1 MRHAVRILFALLMI
15 AVSAVSTSAES
26 VLIVEYHPDPCRE
39 IAQAGRDKT
48 ATIGKVTISYEP
60 IYYAA
65 CERVRTYIVD
75 SITARA
81 DQLRGD
87 LEAELQSRVAPIY
100 DGFLKWLSLAVYD
113 NLPEADKARI
123 KPEEHFQEWL
133 KHPDQELSTY
143 VNFYMTEHMPLV
155 MKALER
161 YQNDSSREIVDGLR
175 ALWEAGRKKL
185 EALDKAHDD
194 LQEAAPETPYTD
206 ILAKHGL
213 SGEGI
218 ERLKHYEGQFDLL
231 DKNYNIIDTARTIH
245 GAFTAETYSGRLEGM
260 FTLMEKF
267 GGYLSDTNVPGVSLM
282 GTLIEAYGQM
292 AKEVLARANE
302 LEQVIR
308 AREGFCIGAFTHTL
322 LVDRSKVLAALEGD
336 GVQACPLDEKAPL
349 LSDIYVQTDPEDINQ
364 LYFWVKDSFVKGR
377 EGGGGEAGLRRVRDF
392 IREAAAI
399 GFAEYV
405 GKEADMKTIIAVYNT
420 PYGPEHYLA
429 DLPGHRPSPGLPGL
443 VAEADAVIDAIVRR
457 IGELRD
463 YLRLDENCGD
473 DAFARLIE
481 AETGLRL
488 SAFPLD
494 DREAQAKLKTSY
506 ALGFIQLHASGAG
519 TGRTQSYQRYR
530 TVWEG
535 LKFLSL
541 VRIEGQLL
549 DKARS
554 DTACEKCA
562 SAAITLNITEGSEM
576 PGCRVSAAD
585 HKGRFM
591 ARIVTRSAAV
601 SLQPQAKAGDVVSD
615 AAGIDARH
623 LGLEGAALPFLRSF
637 AVNLFMPFEAEG
649 DIDEMLDALR
659 GMQGEAE
666 QGVTDGRA
674 ACGEGRAAV
683 ATIKAKATDL
693 DTRLAALKQ
702 DYEALKPQIAALDQ
716 GVADAGRLVA
726 DAETAAEKVVSAKHD
741 AETSALAACDKAS
754 ELRAETDEAKRR
766 RMLTEIRSAA
776 TDAALKAREA
786 GRWHGG
792 SVKAAQTLEDL
803 VSKSLPVAEAAAR
816 LPGRLSEINT
826 LAGEI
831 EALRGQ
837 LPDWLAALRKSKT
850 AVDEIVPR
858 AETAHAAVN
867 GLAHLADDPGEA
879 KAEADRLLAA
889 IKAIAAELAACLGEL
904 EKASDDLTKQTT
916 ASTLPDIAAGID
928 ALASPSGGP
937 SPKDLLETRASAARA
952 SADVAEIF
960 AEAADS
966 AAADA
971 KHCLDLGES
980 ALTEGQGDDLAAA
993 ADAAIAQCRFADA
1006 RNLLTRMTNNPRYS
1020 ELASTYQS
1028 AVDRETQTKA
1038 QYERAQALYQSGDTE
1053 NALAVL
1059 DAARANTAC
1068 DSFRVSIDA
1077 AIARIRGAAGDSLVA
1092 EARAAIA
1099 ACQFEAARDKI
1110 AQLAVAGHPSNA
1122 AVRADY
1128 DAAVERENRTNA
1140 LWDQARAAHGQGN
1153 TQEALALMQS
1163 ARGNTQCSDFAGRID
1178 AAIAALGGA
1187 QQPPPP
1193 GGEPPQ
1199 ASAGLTQPWAGEIR
1213 LTEIYVNGNAMN
1225 AHSIVALF
1233 QRAAER
1239 AKAQAKAEGK
1249 NETVIGGIASSIA
1262 EAVLGIISSVLNIL
1276 EQGIPMSFSLVPES
1290 AGYRLMPI
1298 GDMKADAQKN
1308 IRKIP
1313 LFMPVNERAVRLE
1326 HTVPEDNLRI
1336 VVTIEMNEAADMA
1349 TLRLQFDG
1357 ANKPDDSI
1365 YEEVKTIRLVISGDL
1380 KPGSIPAAELEAE
1393 IKKRFEGI
1401 TRQ

>member
-1 MRHAVRILFALLMI
+1 MRHAGRILVVLLMLAAG
-15 AVSAVSTSAES
+15 AVSALAES

-39 IAQAGRDKT
+39 IAKAGRDKT

-60 IYYAA
+60 VYYAA
-65 CERVRTYIVD
+65 CERVRTSIVD
-75 SITARA
+75 SIKARA

-87 LEAELQSRVAPIY
+87 LETELQSRVAPIY

-113 NLPEADKARI
+113 SLPEADKARI

-133 KHPDQELSTY
+133 QHPDQELATY
-143 VNFYMTEHMPLV
+143 VNYYMTEHLPLV
-155 MKALER
+155 MQALER

-175 ALWEAGRKKL
+175 ALWESGRKKL
-185 EALDKAHDD
+185 EALDGAYDD

-206 ILAKHGL
+206 ILVKHGL

-267 GGYLSDTNVPGVSLM
+267 GGYLSDSNVPGVSLM

-302 LEQVIR
+302 LEQLIR
-308 AREGFCIGAFTHTL
+308 AREGFCIGADTHTL
-322 LVDRSKVLAALEGD
+322 LNDRSQALAALVGD

-349 LSDIYVQTDPEDINQ
+349 LSDIYVQTDPNDTNQ
-364 LYFWVKDSFVKGR
+364 LYFWVKDAFVKGR

-392 IREAAAI
+392 IGEAAAI

-405 GKEADMKTIIAVYNT
+405 GKDADMKTIIAVYNT

-443 VAEADAVIDAIVRR
+443 VAEADAGIDAIVRR

-463 YLRLDENCGD
+463 YLRLDETCDD

-481 AETGLRL
+481 AEAGLRL

-494 DREAQAKLKTSY
+494 DRGAQAKLKTSY
-506 ALGFIQLHASGAG
+506 ALGFIQSHASGAG
-519 TGRTQSYQRYR
+519 TGRTESYQRYR

-535 LKFLSL
+535 LKLLSL

-554 DTACEKCA
+554 NSECEKCA
-562 SAAITLNITEGSEM
+562 SAAITLNISEGSEM

-585 HKGRFM
+585 DKGRFT
-591 ARIVTRSAAV
+591 ARIVTRSAGV
-601 SLQPQAKAGDVVSD
+601 SLQPQARAGDVISEP
-615 AAGIDARH
+615 AGIDARH

-649 DIDEMLDALR
+649 DIGEMLDALR
-659 GMQGEAE
+659 GLHGQAE
-666 QGVTDGRA
+666 QAATGGRT
-674 ACGEGRAAV
+674 ACSEGRVAV
-683 ATIKAKATDL
+683 ATIKAKAADL
-693 DTRLAALKQ
+693 DTRLATLKQ
-702 DYEALKPQIAALDQ
+702 DYETLRPQIAALDR
-716 GVADAGRLVA
+716 GVADAGRLLA
-726 DAETAAEKVVSAKHD
+726 DAEAAAEKVVSAKQD
-741 AETSALAACDKAS
+741 AETSALTACNKAS
-754 ELRAETDEAKRR
+754 ELRAETDEAKQR
-766 RMLTEIRSAA
+766 RMLTEIRSAV
-776 TDAALKAREA
+776 TDAGLKAREA
-786 GRWHGG
+786 GRSHGA

-803 VSKSLPVAEAAAR
+803 VGKSLPVVEAAAR
-816 LPGRLSEINT
+816 LPGRLSEAKT

-831 EALRGQ
+831 EVLRGQ
-837 LPDWLAALRKSKT
+837 LPDRIAALRESKAT
-850 AVDEIVPR
+850 VDDLVPR
-858 AETAHAAVN
+858 AETVYAAAN
-867 GLAHLADDPGEA
+867 GLAHLAADPGAA

-904 EKASDDLTKQTT
+904 EKASGDLSRQDPGT
-916 ASTLPDIAAGID
+916 ALQDIAPGID
-928 ALASPSGGP
+928 ALARQSDGG

-960 AEAADS
+960 AEAAEA

-980 ALTEGQGDDLAAA
+980 ALTEGRGDDLAAA
-993 ADAAIAQCRFADA
+993 AAAAIAQCRFAEA
-1006 RNLLTRMTNNPRYS
+1006 RELLTRMTGHPRYG
-1020 ELASTYQS
+1020 ELAGSYQS
-1028 AVDRETQTKA
+1028 AVDRETRTKA
-1038 QYERAQALYQSGDTE
+1038 DYERAQALYQSGDAE
-1053 NALAVL
+1053 NALKVL

-1068 DSFRVSIDA
+1068 DSFRVNIDA
-1077 AIARIRGAAGDSLVA
+1077 AIARIRGASGDSLVA

-1110 AQLAVAGHPSNA
+1110 AQLVEADHPSSA
-1122 AVRADY
+1122 ALSADY
-1128 DAAVERENRTNA
+1128 DAALERENRTNT
-1140 LWDQARAAHGQGN
+1140 LWEQARAAHAQGN
-1153 TQEALALMQS
+1153 SEEALALMQS
-1163 ARGNTQCSDFAGRID
+1163 ARGNTQCSAFAARIE

-1187 QQPPPP
+1187 QPTPP
-1193 GGEPPQ
+1193 GGEPQTAP
-1199 ASAGLTQPWAGEIR
+1199 AGLTQPWAGEIR
-1213 LTEIYVNGNAMN
+1213 LTEIYVNGSAMN
-1225 AHSIVALF
+1225 APSIVALF

-1276 EQGIPMSFSLVPES
+1276 DHGVPMSFTLVPEGS
-1290 AGYRLMPI
+1290 GYRLTPI
-1298 GDMKADAQKN
+1298 GEMDADAQKN
-1308 IRKIP
+1308 IRRIP
-1313 LFMPVNERAVRLE
+1313 LFMPVNERSVRLE

-1336 VVTIEMNEAADMA
+1336 VVTIEMNETGDTAM
-1349 TLRLQFDG
+1349 LRLQFDG

-1365 YEEVKTIRLVISGDL
+1365 YEEFKTIRLVISGDL
-1380 KPGSIPAAELEAE
+1380 KPGSIPASQLEAE
-1393 IKKRFEGI
+1393 IRKRFEAI